1 MSTIKMAQIVIS
13 DPDNAITFVE
23 RRRRGGLYLQQGRNH
38 VNLNS
43 DELARFI
50 DAARE
55 IERENSGVVYSTTTT
70 PAKSA
75 RTTNALSDHATR
87 RTAGGIGQFSLMY
100 IFICICALHNVHVA
114 TSAQHHTCRSRHNS
128 GPKSG
133 AERFFG

>member
-55 IERENSGVVYSTTTT
+55 IERENSGVVYSITTT
-70 PAKSA
+70 PAKRHA
-75 RTTNALSDHATR
+75 QLMRYPITPREGRPAESD
-87 RTAGGIGQFSLMY
+87 
-100 IFICICALHNVHVA
+100 
-114 TSAQHHTCRSRHNS
+114 NS
-128 GPKSG
+128 V
-133 AERFFG
+133 